1 MIKPI
6 ADLLTEP
13 GQSRYALCVGVSK
26 RSREIAEKAEAEH
39 IVMDEKPVEIAVQ
52 ELMDHKYRIVE
63 SNRNED
69 EEADE
74 AKAQQLEQERSAEAA
89 AAEENAA
96 GTSSEEAPADEETK
110 SPVD

>member
-26 RSREIAEKAEAEH
+26 RAHEIASEAEEQGE
-39 IVMDEKPVEIAVQ
+39 VLDEKPVELAVE
-52 ELMDHKYRIVE
+52 ELEEHQYRITE
-63 SNRNED
+63 TDRNED

-74 AKAQQLEQERSAEAA
+74 AKEQKIEQQFLDASVLNENG
-89 AAEENAA
+89 EE
-96 GTSSEEAPADEETK
+96 
-110 SPVD
+110 